1 MSGRAGG
8 PATAPSWPGSFDAG
22 LQLERTSL
30 SWRRTALSLAVGS
43 LVSLRLLPL
52 WLGGAQWVL
61 PGMAGLLAASLLWR
75 VSRRRHR
82 AFMADVEQD
91 RPPRAAGAGA
101 LLVLAAGVA
110 AAGMLGLAA
119 VLIVSIR

>member
-1 MSGRAGG
+1 MSDRAGG
-8 PATAPSWPGSFDAG
+8 SSTGHSWSGPFDAG

-52 WLGGAQWVL
+52 WLGGVQWVL
-61 PGMAGLLAASLLWR
+61 PGMVGLVAASLLWR

-82 AFMADVEQD
+82 AFMTDVESG
-91 RPPRAAGAGA
+91 RAPRAAGAGA
-101 LLVLAAGVA
+101 LLALTIGVA

-119 VLIVSIR
+119 VLTVSI

>member
-1 MSGRAGG
+1 MSDRSDGSSAGSSRSG
-8 PATAPSWPGSFDAG
+8 PFDAG

-30 SWRRTALSLAVGS
+30 SWRRTALSIAVGS

-61 PGMAGLLAASLLWR
+61 PGMVGLVAASLLWR
-75 VSRRRHR
+75 VSRRRHH
-82 AFMADVEQD
+82 AFMADVESG
-91 RPPRAAGAGA
+91 RAPGAAGAGA
-101 LLVLAAGVA
+101 LLALTIGAA

-119 VLIVSIR
+119 VLTVSI

>member
-1 MSGRAGG
+1 MSDRSGG
-8 PATAPSWPGSFDAG
+8 SAADSSWSGPFDAG

-30 SWRRTALSLAVGS
+30 SWRRTALSIAVGS

-61 PGMAGLLAASLLWR
+61 PGMVGLVAASLLWR

-82 AFMADVEQD
+82 AFMADVEAG
-91 RPPRAAGAGA
+91 RAPSAAGAGA
-101 LLVLAAGVA
+101 LLALTIGVA

-119 VLIVSIR
+119 VLTVAI

>member
-1 MSGRAGG
+1 MSARAGRSANG
-8 PATAPSWPGSFDAG
+8 PSWSGPFDAG

-75 VSRRRHR
+75 VSRRRHH
-82 AFMADVEQD
+82 AFMADVEQSL
-91 RPPRAAGAGA
+91 PPRVAGAGA
-101 LLVLAAGVA
+101 LLALAAGVA

-119 VLIVSIR
+119 VLTVSI